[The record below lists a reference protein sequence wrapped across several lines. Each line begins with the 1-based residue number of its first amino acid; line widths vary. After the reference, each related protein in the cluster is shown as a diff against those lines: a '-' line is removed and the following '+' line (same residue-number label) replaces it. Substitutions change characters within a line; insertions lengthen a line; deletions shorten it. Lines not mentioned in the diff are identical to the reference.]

1 MKNRIVISCL
11 IGMFGVVQFG
21 GAADED
27 RTADHEALRV
37 LREKGEKAINAGD
50 MKELRAC
57 LARDFTFIASDQSV
71 LTSEAELVTYWDGM
85 FKNKKSPV
93 VSVATKITAEI
104 LTKFTGPD
112 AGYCRGTSRDVYTL
126 RNKRKIALLN
136 TWSTLLVKEEGA
148 WKIGAVHVGINFLDN
163 PVLAAKKMSW
173 FGRLCVALHLRKL
186 PGEVKE

>member
-1 MKNRIVISCL
+1 MKSRIIISC
-11 IGMFGVVQFG
+11 IIAMFGLVQLG
-21 GAADED
+21 GAADEK
-27 RTADHEALRV
+27 RAADHEALRA
-37 LREKGEKAINAGD
+37 LREKAAKAINVGD

-57 LARDFTFIASDQSV
+57 LAKDFTFIASDQSV
-71 LTSEAELVTYWDGM
+71 LTSGAELVTYWDGM
-85 FKNKKSPV
+85 FKNEKSPV

-112 AGYCRGTSRDVYTL
+112 TGYCRGTSRDVYTL
-126 RNKRKIALLN
+126 RNKRKIALRN

-148 WKIGAVHVGINFLDN
+148 WKIGAAHVGINFLDN

-173 FGRLCVALHLRKL
+173 FGRLLVGVNLRKL